1 MRTHEDNDTFSIFL
15 PAFDHLIVFFLCHLP
30 IHEEER
36 PAGAIPKLRLLF
48 LILIRPTI
56 VGQNI

>member
-36 PAGAIPKLRLLF
+36 PGAINKLRLLF
-48 LILIRPTI
+48 LILIRPTM
-56 VGQNI
+56 VEQNI